1 MPLVRS
7 GVAGLGRVLI
17 NSLTPIPVEIS
28 SSDVASYMPPAYTDI
43 APVTDI
49 QALEGAGNLGIL
61 LWAFVLYQGIFTT
74 AGRPADWLLNVFGL
88 LPGVK
93 EALWYRDFKAGFAH
107 TVPPAVEAG
116 RVAFFLVLGFYVCGL
131 TTSAFDGDAYW
142 GWAIPGSLTI
152 PVGLLALVRGS
163 ERKITR
169 TMAEFQEQM
178 TLDFDA
184 FFAERI
190 TRNQDPTVTAA
201 GQRLVIKTPER
212 AIISQFRRSNE
223 KYRDEAAVPDKIIRK
238 VIRSKVG
245 YKPDQEGDYRYIE
258 MQNLARQAQ
267 RKLEENLK
275 RAREARAL
283 VAEELEKREDDN
295 AATSFDNE
303 FVRRQ

>member
-1 MPLVRS
+1 MHLVQS
-7 GVAGLGRVLI
+7 GVTGLGRLLVA
-17 NSLTPIPVEIS
+17 LTPIPVEIS
-28 SSDVASYMPPAYTDI
+28 SSDVASYVPPSYAEL

-49 QALEGAGNLGIL
+49 QTLEGAGNLGVL
-61 LWAFVLYQGIFTT
+61 LWAFVLYQGVFTT
-74 AGRPADWLLNVFGL
+74 AGRPADWLLNVFGV
-88 LPGVK
+88 LPGLDEETWFK
-93 EALWYRDFKAGFAH
+93 DFKAGFSY

-142 GWAIPGSLTI
+142 GWAVPGSLTI

-169 TMAEFQEQM
+169 SMAEFQGQM
-178 TLDFDA
+178 SLDFDE

-190 TRNQDPTVTAA
+190 TRKQDATVTAA
-201 GQRLVIKTPER
+201 GQRVVIKTPER

-223 KYRDEAAVPDKIIRK
+223 KYRDETLVPDKLVRK
-238 VIRSKVG
+238 VIRSKIG

-258 MQNLARQAQ
+258 MQNLAKQAQ

-275 RAREARAL
+275 RAQEARAL
-283 VAEELEKREDDN
+283 VVEEAERVDDELG
-295 AATSFDNE
+295 FDNE